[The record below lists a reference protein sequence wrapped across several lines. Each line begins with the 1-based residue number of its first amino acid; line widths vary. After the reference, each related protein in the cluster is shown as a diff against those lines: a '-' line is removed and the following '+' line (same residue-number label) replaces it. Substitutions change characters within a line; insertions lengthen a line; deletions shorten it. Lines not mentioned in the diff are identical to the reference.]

1 MNDLKPPIPN
11 YTAKVQN
18 GMQKTF
24 YSFLCSVFLTI
35 TMKVLFVCLGNICRS
50 PAAEGIFTHLI
61 EKYSLENVVS
71 CDSAGTIGNHA
82 GEGAFPKMKRVAA
95 KRGYNLTSVS
105 RPVRPERDFD
115 TFDLI
120 IGMDDHN
127 IADLKKMVSGRLVKA
142 KICKMTDYCT
152 HYKNTYVPDP
162 YYGDTKDYELVIDL
176 LEDACEG
183 LIESLV
189 KGGIC

>member
-1 MNDLKPPIPN
+1 MNDLEHTFPN

-24 YSFLCSVFLTI
+24 YSFLCSVFLTNV
-35 TMKVLFVCLGNICRS
+35 MKVLFVCLGNICRS
-50 PAAEGIFTHLI
+50 PAAEAIFTHLI
-61 EKYSLENVVS
+61 EKQGLEDVIS
-71 CDSAGTIGNHA
+71 CDSAGTIGYHA
-82 GEGAFPKMKRVAA
+82 GEGAYPKMKKIAA
-95 KRGYNLTSVS
+95 RRGYNLTSIS
-105 RPVRPERDFD
+105 RPVRPEKDFD
-115 TFDLI
+115 TFDLV

-127 IADLKKMVSGRLVKA
+127 IADLRKMVSGKQVKA

-152 HYKNTYVPDP
+152 HYKYTYVPDP

-189 KGGIC
+189 KG